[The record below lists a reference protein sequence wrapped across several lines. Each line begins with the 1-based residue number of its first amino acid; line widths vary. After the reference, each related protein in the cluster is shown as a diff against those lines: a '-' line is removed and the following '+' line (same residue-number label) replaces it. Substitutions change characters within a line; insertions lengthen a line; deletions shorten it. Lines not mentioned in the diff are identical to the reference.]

1 MRPVEVQNVSV
12 VFKQYRQRD
21 EEQKRKLEPTLALEY
36 EILPAVN
43 LHFAFSVADM
53 FYAEST
59 LHINVFCDFQAFSCM
74 GACIQVCQ
82 RQLEFEDPF

>member
-21 EEQKRKLEPTLALEY
+21 EEQKRKRERTLAFQY
-36 EILPAVN
+36 EIVPAVN

-53 FYAEST
+53 FYAESMM
-59 LHINVFCDFQAFSCM
+59 HINVCCDCQAFSCM
-74 GACIQVCQ
+74 GACIEVCQ